1 MKKLKIFLLLAMCM
15 FFMTGCK
22 KEVVLEEGQS
32 AIYYLNKDGTSVVPV
47 AYEITGET
55 AEKKIEELLLKLEEA
70 PESLDYRRTIP
81 ENVKLLQYTLD
92 RKQLYLD
99 FGSEYLNLDKATE
112 VLVRAAIVHTMTQVE
127 EVSYIGF
134 QIAGEPLK
142 DTKGNNIGLMNA
154 NTFLDNMGSEENAT
168 KIVKLNLYY
177 ANKSGDKLKTQSSV
191 LEYNA
196 NVAVEKVVVEQ
207 LIAGPSEEGFFATI
221 PKDTKVMS
229 ITTKDGVCYVNLDT
243 AFTSQG
249 YDVLG
254 AVTIY
259 SIVNSLTEIS
269 GINSVQ
275 ILVNGET
282 SITYKDNISL
292 ETIFQRN
299 PEIIEK
305 GEPNAYKALMPGSS
319 SSHTNDMDFSE
330 GCLV

>member
-243 AFTSQG
+243 AFTGQG

-269 GINSVQ
+269 GISSVQ

-305 GEPNAYKALMPGSS
+305 GEPNA
-319 SSHTNDMDFSE
+319 
-330 GCLV
+330 

>member
-1 MKKLKIFLLLAMCM
+1 MKKIKIFLLLAMCM

-243 AFTSQG
+243 AFTGQG

-282 SITYKDNISL
+282 SIT
-292 ETIFQRN
+292 
-299 PEIIEK
+299 
-305 GEPNAYKALMPGSS
+305 
-319 SSHTNDMDFSE
+319 
-330 GCLV
+330 

>member
-70 PESLDYRRTIP
+70 PESVDYRRTIP
-81 ENVKLLQYTLD
+81 ENVTLLQYTLD

-99 FGSEYLNLDKATE
+99 FSSEYLNLDKATE

-243 AFTSQG
+243 AFTGQG

-269 GINSVQ
+269 GISSVQ

-305 GEPNAYKALMPGSS
+305 GEPNA
-319 SSHTNDMDFSE
+319 
-330 GCLV
+330 

>member
-305 GEPNAYKALMPGSS
+305 GETNA
-319 SSHTNDMDFSE
+319 
-330 GCLV
+330 

>member
-1 MKKLKIFLLLAMCM
+1 MKKIKIFLLLAMCI
-15 FFMTGCK
+15 FLMTGCK
-22 KEVVLEEGQS
+22 KEAVLEEGQS

-70 PESLDYRRTIP
+70 PESVDYRRTIP
-81 ENVKLLQYTLD
+81 ENVTLLQYTLD

-99 FGSEYLNLDKATE
+99 FSSEYLNLDKATE

-207 LIAGPSEEGFFATI
+207 LIAGPSEEGFLATI

-243 AFTSQG
+243 AFTGQG

-269 GINSVQ
+269 GISSVQ

-305 GEPNAYKALMPGSS
+305 GEPNA
-319 SSHTNDMDFSE
+319 
-330 GCLV
+330 

>member
-1 MKKLKIFLLLAMCM
+1 MKKLKIFLLLTMCM
-15 FFMTGCK
+15 FLMTGCK
-22 KEVVLEEGQS
+22 KEEILEEGQS

-70 PESLDYRRTIP
+70 PESVDYRRTIP
-81 ENVKLLQYTLD
+81 ENVTLLQYTLD

-99 FGSEYLNLDKATE
+99 FSSEYLNLDKATE

-243 AFTSQG
+243 AFTGQG

-269 GINSVQ
+269 GISSVQ

-292 ETIFQRN
+292 ETTFQRN

-305 GEPNAYKALMPGSS
+305 GEPNA
-319 SSHTNDMDFSE
+319 
-330 GCLV
+330 

>member
-305 GEPNAYKALMPGSS
+305 GEPNA
-319 SSHTNDMDFSE
+319 
-330 GCLV
+330 

>member
-1 MKKLKIFLLLAMCM
+1 MKKIKIFLLLAMCI
-15 FFMTGCK
+15 FLMTGCK
-22 KEVVLEEGQS
+22 KEAVLEEGQS

-154 NTFLDNMGSEENAT
+154 NTFLDNMGSE
-168 KIVKLNLYY
+168 
-177 ANKSGDKLKTQSSV
+177 
-191 LEYNA
+191 
-196 NVAVEKVVVEQ
+196 
-207 LIAGPSEEGFFATI
+207 
-221 PKDTKVMS
+221 
-229 ITTKDGVCYVNLDT
+229 
-243 AFTSQG
+243 
-249 YDVLG
+249 
-254 AVTIY
+254 
-259 SIVNSLTEIS
+259 
-269 GINSVQ
+269 
-275 ILVNGET
+275 
-282 SITYKDNISL
+282 
-292 ETIFQRN
+292 
-299 PEIIEK
+299 
-305 GEPNAYKALMPGSS
+305 
-319 SSHTNDMDFSE
+319 
-330 GCLV
+330 

>member
-1 MKKLKIFLLLAMCM
+1 MKKLKIFLLLTICM
-15 FFMTGCK
+15 FLMTGCK
-22 KEVVLEEGQS
+22 KEEVLEEGQS

-70 PESLDYRRTIP
+70 PESVDYRRTIP
-81 ENVKLLQYTLD
+81 ENVTLLQYTLD

-99 FGSEYLNLDKATE
+99 FSSEYLNLDKATE

-305 GEPNAYKALMPGSS
+305 GEPNA
-319 SSHTNDMDFSE
+319 
-330 GCLV
+330 

>member
-1 MKKLKIFLLLAMCM
+1 MKKLKIFLLLTMCM

-70 PESLDYRRTIP
+70 PESVDYRRTIP

-177 ANKSGDKLKTQSSV
+177 ANKNGDKLKTQSSV

-243 AFTSQG
+243 AFTGQG

-269 GINSVQ
+269 GISSVQ

-305 GEPNAYKALMPGSS
+305 GEPNA
-319 SSHTNDMDFSE
+319 
-330 GCLV
+330 